1 MKQYTLALLASIA
14 CTSMAYGMNDDT
26 GNQLFRDN
34 SSPSLSRVELR
45 RDIDFGI
52 VITGAESLA
61 KVCYEG
67 IFKPATE
74 GFIKPSTQ
82 GVIKAVQLT
91 APFFLLYGAACLI
104 DPKPYNNK

>member
-14 CTSMAYGMNDDT
+14 CTSMAYGMD
-26 GNQLFRDN
+26 NQLFRDN

-52 VITGAESLA
+52 VIDVSQSLA
-61 KVCYEG
+61 KGCYD
-67 IFKPATE
+67 

-104 DPKPYNNK
+104 DPKPHNNK